1 MMYNIYIYIFSIKCL
16 CYCLRIIRAVLVLG
30 EDQRALTR
38 DHTPDSESNRVR
50 ALGFLRSNELLKGH
64 FTPLEFRKRPLQK
77 ELGSMVLYREPYMT
91 GWAYKTLTHLDLKLP
106 LISGHGKRVSY
117 LIDLPYKLN

>member
-1 MMYNIYIYIFSIKCL
+1 MYPSLNNC
-16 CYCLRIIRAVLVLG
+16 RAVLVLG

-91 GWAYKTLTHLDLKLP
+91 GWAYKTLTYPDLKLP
-106 LISGHGKRVSY
+106 LISGHGKRV
-117 LIDLPYKLN
+117 NFF

>member
-1 MMYNIYIYIFSIKCL
+1 MDVL
-16 CYCLRIIRAVLVLG
+16 RAVLVLG

-50 ALGFLRSNELLKGH
+50 ALGFLRSDELLKGH

-91 GWAYKTLTHLDLKLP
+91 GWAYKTLTYPDLKLP
-106 LISGHGKRVSY
+106 LISGHGKRVNY
-117 LIDLPYKLN
+117 H